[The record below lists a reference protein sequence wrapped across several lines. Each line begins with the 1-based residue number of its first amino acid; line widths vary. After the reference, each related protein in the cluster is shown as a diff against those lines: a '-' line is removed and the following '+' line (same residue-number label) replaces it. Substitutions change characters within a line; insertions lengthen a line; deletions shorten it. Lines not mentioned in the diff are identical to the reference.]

1 MESLEFGG
9 KFLGTKHSHRYSSSQ
24 TKLYSA
30 TSNCPSLPI
39 FPPHPYAESD
49 FRVGERGVYYE
60 HSKVSDMQL
69 RARAGLGA
77 EADVPGL
84 AEEQGP
90 LPVAARHG
98 DLCRRRFGGSA
109 RAANGVAAL

>member
-1 MESLEFGG
+1 
-9 KFLGTKHSHRYSSSQ
+9 
-24 TKLYSA
+24 
-30 TSNCPSLPI
+30 
-39 FPPHPYAESD
+39 
-49 FRVGERGVYYE
+49 
-60 HSKVSDMQL
+60 MQL

-90 LPVAARHG
+90 LPIAARHG

-109 RAANGVAAL
+109 RAADGVAAL